1 MPRHA
6 DRDRRA
12 TPFIP
17 ACATVNSVCEPQ
29 FWFERFIRMAIANSI
44 ACNRPITYQ
53 TAGNGNVFQQV
64 THLILAWPSGRCPHR
79 YIRTENDRMTEA
91 KRRVSRKLLK
101 TVTIVVIALAPLIA
115 SGSAEAYGGGF
126 HCGGFHG
133 GFGRGGFSDR
143 GFRGD
148 RFRFGGF
155 FGGVYPSYYGG
166 YYPGHYGYG
175 PCYLTVYGTTYCY

>member
-1 MPRHA
+1 
-6 DRDRRA
+6 
-12 TPFIP
+12 
-17 ACATVNSVCEPQ
+17 
-29 FWFERFIRMAIANSI
+29 
-44 ACNRPITYQ
+44 
-53 TAGNGNVFQQV
+53 
-64 THLILAWPSGRCPHR
+64 
-79 YIRTENDRMTEA
+79 MTEA

-115 SGSAEAYGGGF
+115 AGSAEAYGGGF
-126 HCGGFHG
+126 HGSGFHG

>member
-1 MPRHA
+1 M
-6 DRDRRA
+6 
-12 TPFIP
+12 
-17 ACATVNSVCEPQ
+17 
-29 FWFERFIRMAIANSI
+29 
-44 ACNRPITYQ
+44 
-53 TAGNGNVFQQV
+53 
-64 THLILAWPSGRCPHR
+64 
-79 YIRTENDRMTEA
+79 
-91 KRRVSRKLLK
+91 LK

-115 SGSAEAYGGGF
+115 AGSAEAYGGGF
-126 HCGGFHG
+126 HGGGFHG

-155 FGGVYPSYYGG
+155 FGGVYPGYYGA

>member
-1 MPRHA
+1 
-6 DRDRRA
+6 
-12 TPFIP
+12 
-17 ACATVNSVCEPQ
+17 
-29 FWFERFIRMAIANSI
+29 MAIANSI

-64 THLILAWPSGRCPHR
+64 THLIWRSSPVGARIDTFEPRMIGWRKCKGGSHDPQVVKDGNHCCDCP
-79 YIRTENDRMTEA
+79 
-91 KRRVSRKLLK
+91 
-101 TVTIVVIALAPLIA
+101 APLIA
-115 SGSAEAYGGGF
+115 AGSAEAYGGGF
-126 HCGGFHG
+126 HGGGFHGG
-133 GFGRGGFSDR
+133 GFGRGGFGDR

-155 FGGVYPSYYGG
+155 FGGFYPGYYGS

>member
-1 MPRHA
+1 
-6 DRDRRA
+6 
-12 TPFIP
+12 
-17 ACATVNSVCEPQ
+17 
-29 FWFERFIRMAIANSI
+29 
-44 ACNRPITYQ
+44 
-53 TAGNGNVFQQV
+53 
-64 THLILAWPSGRCPHR
+64 
-79 YIRTENDRMTEA
+79 MTEA

-115 SGSAEAYGGGF
+115 AGSAEAYGGGF
-126 HCGGFHG
+126 HGGGFHG

-155 FGGVYPSYYGG
+155 FGGVYPGYYGA